1 MTLHTRPPLLL
12 PRPKR
17 GWGRRVRAGLA
28 ALLCLAAVPAPAQE
42 AKPTSAGAGK
52 PARIASLNLCGDELL
67 LRLADRDRIASVTF
81 LAAEPGSSNVA
92 DLARGLPTNRGLAEE
107 IIPLEPDLVITGAFT
122 TRATADLLRTLGVP
136 VLELPMPTTLEE
148 AYDQIRRVADRI
160 GEPARGEEMIAH
172 LRAEMAALPAPHAPE
187 RSALVL
193 RPNGFTAGKGSLAD
207 DLMARA
213 GLDNLAARLPADK
226 FGQLPLEE
234 VVVAHPDMLIVDTDP
249 AAPPSHA
256 ESILAHPALRM
267 FSRRGRTVALPAR
280 LWACAG
286 PELAAAAA
294 KLSAAQS
301 PAQGTSQ
308 AMMPLSPARSI
319 P

>member
-1 MTLHTRPPLLL
+1 MTEPVRPPLPL
-12 PRPKR
+12 RRHRR
-17 GWGRRVRAGLA
+17 GREWCGRASLVGLF
-28 ALLCLAAVPAPAQE
+28 CLISAPTLGQQPGPA
-42 AKPTSAGAGK
+42 K

-67 LRLADRDRIASVTF
+67 LRLADRSRIASVTF

-107 IIPLEPDLVITGAFT
+107 IVPLEPDLVITGAFT
-122 TRATADLLRTLGVP
+122 TRATSDLLRRLGVP
-136 VLELPMPTTLEE
+136 VLELPMPATLEE
-148 AYDQIRRVADRI
+148 AYGQIRQVAERI
-160 GEPARGEEMIAH
+160 GEPERGEAMIA
-172 LRAEMAALPAPHAPE
+172 RMKAQMAALPAPAGRDH
-187 RSALVL
+187 SAVVL

-234 VVVAHPDMLIVDTDP
+234 VVVARPDVLIVDTDP
-249 AAPPSHA
+249 AAPPSLA
-256 ESILAHPALRM
+256 ESLLAHPALRDLAGQ
-267 FSRRGRTVALPAR
+267 GRTLALPAR

-286 PELAAAAA
+286 PELATAAAR
-294 KLSAAQS
+294 LSAAS
-301 PAQGTSQ
+301 TAISEASHAMAPPAEQ
-308 AMMPLSPARSI
+308 RSL